1 MSIHE
6 TIGTWDSLDRTLNT
20 MKAADKWC
28 LYDEKAF
35 DILTKVASIC
45 GFDTY
50 MEFWRDVLCVNV
62 TPNFIC
68 YIWDMC
74 GGNPDKFV
82 AWVAD
87 LYDNYAL
94 IIPFGGVKE

>member
-1 MSIHE
+1 MSVHE
-6 TIGTWDSLDRTLNT
+6 IIGTWSSLDYTLGT
-20 MKAADKWC
+20 MQSADAWC

-45 GFDTY
+45 SFDTY
-50 MEFWRDVLCVNV
+50 MEFWRDVLCVSV

-68 YIWDMC
+68 YIWEMC
-74 GGNPDKFV
+74 GENPDEFV

-87 LYDNYAL
+87 LYDNYAT
-94 IIPFGGVKE
+94 IIPYGGV